1 MTLMK
6 NTYFWCVSAVRLF
19 PIFFVV
25 CLGLS
30 MMFYPGGTLHDH
42 YSQGYIF
49 TQNFI
54 SELGLYKTRLGGE
67 KYISLHLFI
76 LAMSGY
82 GLMAVAFSLV
92 PQLFKANA
100 RAHTMARLGSIF
112 FVIGSLFFVG
122 VAFTPADLYFDEHV
136 FFAINGFRII
146 LPGAF
151 FYLLAF
157 KYMNLPRKYFLIG
170 LAYLLGTLAYVIFQI
185 LAADPRST
193 ADAMVAQVV
202 AQKLIAL
209 LSVATIFSFS
219 FAFEKLYKEL
229 IG

>member
-1 MTLMK
+1 M
-6 NTYFWCVSAVRLF
+6 
-19 PIFFVV
+19 
-25 CLGLS
+25 
-30 MMFYPGGTLHDH
+30 HDH

-54 SELGLYKTRLGGE
+54 SELGLYKTRLGE
-67 KYISLHLFI
+67 DKYLSLHLFI

-82 GLMAVAFSLV
+82 GFIAITFLKSSL
-92 PQLFKANA
+92 LFKFNKQAFL
-100 RAHTMARLGSIF
+100 MSILGSIF
-112 FVIGSLFFVG
+112 FVPGSIFFVCVG
-122 VAFTPADLYFDEHV
+122 FTPADLFFDEHV

-157 KYMNLPRKYFLIG
+157 KYMNLPRNYFLIG
-170 LAYLLGTLAYVIFQI
+170 LVYLLGTLAYVIYQI
-185 LAADPRST
+185 FAADPRST
-193 ADAMVAQVV
+193 ADAMIAQVV

-219 FAFEKLYKEL
+219 FAFEKLYQEL
-229 IG
+229 IS

>member
-1 MTLMK
+1 MK
-6 NTYFWCVSAVRLF
+6 FNNNLFFWAITTPRFFAL
-19 PIFFVV
+19 FFVIF
-25 CLGLS
+25 LGAS
-30 MMFYPGGTLHDH
+30 MLFYPGGTLHDH
-42 YSQGYIF
+42 YSQGYTF

-54 SELGLYKTRLGGE
+54 SELGLYKTRLGE
-67 KYISLHLFI
+67 DKYLSLHLFI

-82 GLMAVAFSLV
+82 GFIAITFLKSPL
-92 PQLFKANA
+92 LFKSNKQAFL
-100 RAHTMARLGSIF
+100 MSKLGSIF
-112 FVIGSLFFVG
+112 FVLGSIFFVG
-122 VAFTPADLYFDEHV
+122 VGFTPADLFFDEHV

-157 KYMNLPRKYFLIG
+157 KYMNLPRNYFLIG

-185 LAADPRST
+185 FAADPRST

-229 IG
+229 IS

>member
-1 MTLMK
+1 M
-6 NTYFWCVSAVRLF
+6 F
-19 PIFFVV
+19 
-25 CLGLS
+25 
-30 MMFYPGGTLHDH
+30 FYPGGTLHDH
-42 YSQGYIF
+42 FTQGYIF

-82 GLMAVAFSLV
+82 GLMAVAFTFV
-92 PQLFKANA
+92 PRLFSTSKKAY
-100 RAHTMARLGSIF
+100 RMAYLGSIF

-122 VAFTPADLYFDEHV
+122 VAFTPADLYFDAHV
-136 FFAINGFRII
+136 FFAVNGFRII

-151 FYLLAF
+151 CYLLAF
-157 KYMNLPRKYFLIG
+157 KYMNLPRNYFFIG

-185 LAADPRST
+185 FAADPRST
-193 ADAMVAQVV
+193 AEAMVAQVV

-219 FAFEKLYKEL
+219 YAFERLYKEL